1 MVKKRKKMKD
11 KEKRKIDREVLSLV
25 LLHLKVLNMEASK
38 KNIKMATVMFIAGAQ
53 YIDEIYREVRN
64 LKNKNAKTS

>member
-1 MVKKRKKMKD
+1 MKD

-38 KNIKMATVMFIAGAQ
+38 KNIKMATVMFIAGVQ

>member
-1 MVKKRKKMKD
+1 MKD